1 MRAAV
6 ILCLGCM
13 FVVGCAS
20 PSQPP
25 KPSPYRYW
33 TPERVSTR
41 SPSRPVSIH
50 L

>member
-1 MRAAV
+1 MRAAL
-6 ILCLGCM
+6 ILCLGSVL
-13 FVVGCAS
+13 VVGCAS

-25 KPSPYRYW
+25 KPSPYRYR

-41 SPSRPVSIH
+41 SPFRPVSIH